1 MFAAGHDGIS
11 QHRPLGNESL
21 WRILFVLYGRWLY
34 ECTTQ
39 IAVLHGLAPLKLI
52 LCVKSNSLW

>member
-21 WRILFVLYGRWLY
+21 WRMLFVLYGH